1 VDFLGNAGVFAVVPR
16 PIAQKVIF
24 LSFFGLTLI
33 CERDRSHIRTMSPL
47 SQSSRIRQHI
57 AQLVQQRESAERVLL
72 GRRDLLKGTVTE
84 VQRMCGK
91 SGCRCTKGDKHI
103 CYQLSQ
109 SVEGRTRTR
118 NVPRKQLETVR
129 RLTAD
134 YRRFRQAR
142 AAWVRLNAEIIELIN
157 QLESIRT
164 IKSIPDEPRR
174 KKG

>member
-1 VDFLGNAGVFAVVPR
+1 
-16 PIAQKVIF
+16 
-24 LSFFGLTLI
+24 
-33 CERDRSHIRTMSPL
+33 MSPL
-47 SQSSRIRQHI
+47 SQSSRARQRL
-57 AQLVQQRESAERVLL
+57 AQLVQQRESAECVLL
-72 GRRDLLKGTVTE
+72 GRPDLLKGTVTE

-91 SGCRCTKGDKHI
+91 PGCKCTKGDKHV

-118 NVPRKQLETVR
+118 NVPRKHLETVR
-129 RLTAD
+129 HLAGD

-157 QLESIRT
+157 QLQSIRT
-164 IKSIPDEPRR
+164 IKGIPDEPRR

>member
-1 VDFLGNAGVFAVVPR
+1 
-16 PIAQKVIF
+16 
-24 LSFFGLTLI
+24 
-33 CERDRSHIRTMSPL
+33 MSPL
-47 SQSSRIRQHI
+47 SQSSRARQRI

-72 GRRDLLKGTVTE
+72 GRQDLLKGTVTE

-91 SGCRCTKGDKHI
+91 PGCKCTKGDKHV

-118 NVPRKQLETVR
+118 NVPRKLLEKVR
-129 RLTAD
+129 LLTD
-134 YRRFRQAR
+134 EYRRFRQAR
-142 AAWVRLNAEIIELIN
+142 AAWVRLNAQIIELIN

>member
-1 VDFLGNAGVFAVVPR
+1 
-16 PIAQKVIF
+16 
-24 LSFFGLTLI
+24 
-33 CERDRSHIRTMSPL
+33 MSPL
-47 SQSSRIRQHI
+47 SQSSRVRQRI
-57 AQLVQQRESAERVLL
+57 AQLVQQRESTERVLL
-72 GRRDLLKGTVTE
+72 GRQELLKGTVTE

-91 SGCRCTKGDKHI
+91 PGCKCTKGDKHV

-129 RLTAD
+129 CLTEH

-142 AAWVRLNAEIIELIN
+142 AAWVRLNAQITELIN
-157 QLESIRT
+157 QLERVRT
-164 IKSIPDEPRR
+164 IKSIPDEHRR